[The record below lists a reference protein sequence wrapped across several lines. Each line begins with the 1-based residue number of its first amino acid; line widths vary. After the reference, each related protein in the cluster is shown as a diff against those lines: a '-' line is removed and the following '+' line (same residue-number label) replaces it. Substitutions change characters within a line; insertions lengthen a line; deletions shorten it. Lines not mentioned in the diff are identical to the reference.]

1 MDWSHLQMQECPS
14 FNSYS
19 SDRLADVAAKVGG
32 EECASDDRRV
42 DEDNFEFTF
51 VSTGEVLRETQIG
64 PVFPV
69 FNRDL
74 LVEEGEAKTLRFP
87 LKKLFME
94 ERDGMSSS
102 SSDADE
108 LEGIPEGTY
117 CVWQPK
123 KVPETPERC
132 KKSSSTGSASKRW
145 RFRDLLRRSNSEGKD
160 SFVFLTPS
168 KREEKAE
175 ITDKSDHSK
184 ETRNSVHAK
193 TNVAGKAKPKV
204 ISGEKA
210 SPHEIFYM
218 KNRAMKEGDKR
229 QSFLPY
235 RRDLVG
241 FFANVSR
248 MNKSFPL

>member
-1 MDWSHLQMQECPS
+1 MNLVGYTRIRKMDWSHLQMQECPS

-19 SDRLADVAAKVGG
+19 SDRLADVAAKVGE

-74 LVEEGEAKTLRFP
+74 LVEDGEAKTLRFP

-123 KVPETPERC
+123 KVPDTPERC

-145 RFRDLLRRSNSEGKD
+145 RFRDLLRRSNSEGNEELRPREDQRRRK
-160 SFVFLTPS
+160 S
-168 KREEKAE
+168 KAQGNLRRKSVTSRNILHEE
-175 ITDKSDHSK
+175 SS
-184 ETRNSVHAK
+184 
-193 TNVAGKAKPKV
+193 
-204 ISGEKA
+204 
-210 SPHEIFYM
+210 HE
-218 KNRAMKEGDKR
+218 G
-229 QSFLPY
+229 
-235 RRDLVG
+235 RR
-241 FFANVSR
+241 
-248 MNKSFPL
+248 